1 MGALSADE
9 MHISPVVSIVL
20 LIVMVL
26 LMDFGSRYFIRKMRE
41 PALQWSVLDHIGGEL
56 MDAEVRQT
64 QLASHPA
71 LAGLRSLIIAA
82 SGPNRRLQADAASS
96 LAVLQTLTSVR
107 SDGIELEEAEALV
120 DLVARYTASSRGHAA
135 VGLAVAAVSPATC
148 DQLLEVGALEK
159 LLALAGEAEAQDEA
173 ETAGSAALGIAL
185 LAQVEAGRTRLLE
198 AQALPTILSLLSSVN
213 YDAVRCAAHALAS
226 LAELPAA
233 RNPITAAFPAKVLV
247 MLCRSHD
254 TFLQVGS
261 GVGIQ

>member
-26 LMDFGSRYFIRKMRE
+26 LMDFGSRYFIRKMRV

-64 QLASHPA
+64 QL
-71 LAGLRSLIIAA
+71 AA